1 MSFPN
6 NVKSL
11 GKIPIRDAT
20 QVRFL
25 FGLKVAVSIPNLVD
39 VVNLLNSKRMFHRK
53 TKIINVE

>member
-6 NVKSL
+6 NVKPL
-11 GKIPIRDAT
+11 GKIPIRDAF

-25 FGLKVAVSIPNLVD
+25 LGLWIAVSIPNLMD